1 MIFGAAAEVVD
12 GRLQLTKD
20 GQGLGFSSWT
30 IPAIQNSSQG
40 FTVTFDMEITDGPG
54 SNNPADGLS
63 FNYGDFNLGEQG
75 QAEEGMENRAG
86 VNSNLSF
93 EIDTW
98 QNGDAEQGVNLAEQI
113 DGAKSDLEFTNG
125 PILQDGTSVS
135 GPVTITYN
143 PNTGASFKT
152 EGLETNAEFE
162 DVALTFVGDD
172 SFNFGI
178 SARVGGA
185 NQDLFIDNFV
195 LSLGTL
201 GAPFQI
207 TDITKIG
214 TEVEITWSSRPNRIY
229 KVERSE
235 SLENDEVDSNRDG
248 DIGFWEEVD
257 DGVLSEGEE
266 TTFADEIFDDSKKVF
281 WRVTD
286 MGPAE

>member
-1 MIFGAAAEVVD
+1 
-12 GRLQLTKD
+12 
-20 GQGLGFSSWT
+20 
-30 IPAIQNSSQG
+30 
-40 FTVTFDMEITDGPG
+40 MEITDGPG
-54 SNNPADGLS
+54 ANDPADGLS

-75 QAEEGMENRAG
+75 QAEEGMFNRPG
-86 VNSNLSF
+86 VDNNLSF

-98 QNGDAEQGVNLAEQI
+98 RNGDAEQGVNIAEQVEGTKE
-113 DGAKSDLEFTNG
+113 DVAFTNG
-125 PILQDGTSVS
+125 PILQDGGSVS

-143 PNTGASFKT
+143 PNTGASFTT
-152 EGLETNAEFE
+152 EGLDTNADFE
-162 DVALTFVGDD
+162 DVELLSFVGDD
-172 SFNFGI
+172 AFNFGI

-207 TDITKIG
+207 TEITKNG
-214 TEVEITWSSRPNRIY
+214 TEVEITWASRPNRIY

-235 SLENDEVDSNRDG
+235 SLENDSVDSNRDG
-248 DIGFWEEVD
+248 EIGFWEEVD
-257 DGVLSEGEE
+257 DGILSEGEE

>member
-1 MIFGAAAEVVD
+1 MA
-12 GRLQLTKD
+12 
-20 GQGLGFSSWT
+20 
-30 IPAIQNSSQG
+30 
-40 FTVTFDMEITDGPG
+40 
-54 SNNPADGLS
+54 
-63 FNYGDFNLGEQG
+63 
-75 QAEEGMENRAG
+75 
-86 VNSNLSF
+86 
-93 EIDTW
+93 
-98 QNGDAEQGVNLAEQI
+98 
-113 DGAKSDLEFTNG
+113 
-125 PILQDGTSVS
+125 
-135 GPVTITYN
+135 
-143 PNTGASFKT
+143 
-152 EGLETNAEFE
+152 ETNADFE
-162 DVALTFVGDD
+162 DVALTFVGEDT
-172 SFNFGI
+172 FNFGI

>member
-1 MIFGAAAEVVD
+1 M
-12 GRLQLTKD
+12 
-20 GQGLGFSSWT
+20 
-30 IPAIQNSSQG
+30 
-40 FTVTFDMEITDGPG
+40 
-54 SNNPADGLS
+54 S

-86 VNSNLSF
+86 VNNNLSF

-162 DVALTFVGDD
+162 DVALTFVGED

-185 NQDLFIDNFV
+185 NQDLFID
-195 LSLGTL
+195 LSL
-201 GAPFQI
+201 I
-207 TDITKIG
+207 HI
-214 TEVEITWSSRPNRIY
+214 SSPR
-229 KVERSE
+229 
-235 SLENDEVDSNRDG
+235 DS
-248 DIGFWEEVD
+248 
-257 DGVLSEGEE
+257 
-266 TTFADEIFDDSKKVF
+266 
-281 WRVTD
+281 
-286 MGPAE
+286 